1 MFSGSKGNS
10 NNVARS
16 PVPGNSGVLTEV
28 DSMGATR
35 SRKVPVPEGEIAS
48 FCTRWDI
55 TELALFGSVL
65 KEDFGPD
72 SDVDVLVTFSP
83 KARWTLFDLVKMRED
98 LARIF
103 GREVDLVSRR
113 GLEMSRNHLRR
124 DAILSGSE
132 FIYAA

>member
-1 MFSGSKGNS
+1 M
-10 NNVARS
+10 R
-16 PVPGNSGVLTEV
+16 P
-28 DSMGATR
+28 TR
-35 SRKVPVPEGEIAS
+35 SRKVPIPEGEIAS
-48 FCTRWDI
+48 FCKRWDI

-65 KEDFGPD
+65 KEDFGPE

-103 GREVDLVSRR
+103 GRKVDLVSRR

-124 DAILSGSE
+124 DAILSASE
-132 FIYAA
+132 VIYAA